1 MAQLGVTYLLCY
13 SFDQKRRPATGVMNE
28 KKDNL
33 EDVSE
38 LHCDTKRLHS
48 PNSFQFSV
56 LKVSEPDGDRMSCAD
71 ITVAGE
77 STVCPKRL
85 TGNLKLC
92 KFRNV
97 DLDSCVCTKEKKRQT
112 EWYTGW
118 DAKKPV

>member
-1 MAQLGVTYLLCY
+1 
-13 SFDQKRRPATGVMNE
+13 MNE

-77 STVCPKRL
+77 STVCPKLL

-97 DLDSCVCTKEKKRQT
+97 DLDSCVYTKEKKDRQNST
-112 EWYTGW
+112 LDGMLKSLCKFGPKVSYRNSN
-118 DAKKPV
+118 